1 MKGTTTLR
9 KIVTIAMT
17 AAAVLLGGLSV
28 AAPAQATFGDS
39 RACVTQQEYDAI
51 KTGQSKAQVKRILDG
66 RGKRVNAQV
75 RQYNVCG
82 FSAQKVRIEYNQPYG
97 AANAKVARKFTR
109 HLAPTH
115 PLLWKSYR
123 SEWKTEMCV
132 NAALYGKNTAGRIE
146 ARSWR
151 PVFKDADSRG
161 GTRITAWE
169 QKWIDKSRTL
179 PHWAVQRDKC

>member
-1 MKGTTTLR
+1 MKR
-9 KIVTIAMT
+9 VIV
-17 AAAVLLGGLSV
+17 AAVAVFAITLSGLAV

-51 KTGQSKAQVKRILDG
+51 KRGQSKAQVKRILDG
-66 RGKRVNAQV
+66 RGNRVTAQV

-82 FSAQKVRIEYNQPYG
+82 VAIQKVRIKYNKPYS

-109 HLAPTH
+109 DLTPTH
-115 PLLWKSYR
+115 ALLWKSYR
-123 SEWKTEMCV
+123 SEWKTQVCV

-161 GTRITAWE
+161 GTRITSWE

-179 PHWAVQRDKC
+179 PSWAIQKGKC